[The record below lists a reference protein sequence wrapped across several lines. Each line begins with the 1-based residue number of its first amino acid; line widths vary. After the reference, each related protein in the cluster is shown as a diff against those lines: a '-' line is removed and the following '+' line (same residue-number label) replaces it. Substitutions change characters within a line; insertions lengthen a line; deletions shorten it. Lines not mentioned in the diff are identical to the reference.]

1 MDVSENNGTPKSSIL
16 IGFSIINNPFWG
28 IPIFGSTH
36 IYIPSGAGFLEN
48 QQYHLENVPSI
59 WKVGTTSSWRVPW
72 MISNEP
78 SNEEVMWGCPAGM
91 VGAISSDGGGDFG
104 HQVTCGRERKHRGGF
119 FQWIWVNC
127 SPPFFFEP
135 HPFHHITFHCTGFAI
150 STKEH
155 HLNPKINA

>member
-1 MDVSENNGTPKSSIL
+1 
-16 IGFSIINNPFWG
+16 
-28 IPIFGSTH
+28 
-36 IYIPSGAGFLEN
+36 
-48 QQYHLENVPSI
+48 
-59 WKVGTTSSWRVPW
+59 

-104 HQVTCGRERKHRGGF
+104 HQVTCGRERKTPRSF
-119 FQWIWVNC
+119 FSVDLGELG
-127 SPPFFFEP
+127 PAPFFET
-135 HPFHHITFHCTGFAI
+135 HPFHHITFQCTGFAM